1 MNKYLTLVALLF
13 LISCTPTAKNEA
25 ENDQEPK
32 LAIDSDSIKRRFGEC
47 KADSSIYCT
56 QVNYTYPV
64 FDGNS
69 VALALNEVF
78 EKEALQVY
86 LKDSINSTLASHADD
101 FMADYKSIKE
111 RFEKAFGWQSSLNS
125 EVIRSDSNL
134 LVIETIVEVYT
145 GGAHGIYEVYYL
157 NLAVESGMAL
167 RLGDVF
173 TPGYDS
179 HLNQL
184 IKSKIGDEYDGS
196 LDNGTYY
203 NSNFGLLQN
212 GVKFY
217 YNAYEIA
224 PYASGPTEIL
234 ISYQDLDGILK
245 NEYK

>member
-1 MNKYLTLVALLF
+1 MKKYLTLGALLF
-13 LISCTPTAKNEA
+13 LISCTPTAKDEA
-25 ENDQEPK
+25 DKQDQEPK
-32 LAIDSDSIKRRFGEC
+32 LTIDSDSIKRRFGEC

-56 QVNYTYPV
+56 QVNFTYPV
-64 FDGNS
+64 FDGSS
-69 VALALNEVF
+69 VALSLNEVF

-86 LKDSINSTLASHADD
+86 LKDSINSNLASHADD
-101 FMADYKSIKE
+101 FVADYKSIKE
-111 RFEKAFGWQSSLNS
+111 RFDKAFGWQSSLNS
-125 EVIRSDSNL
+125 QVVRSDSNL

-157 NLAVESGMAL
+157 NLAADSGKAL
-167 RLGDVF
+167 RLKDVF

-179 HLNQL
+179 YLNKL
-184 IKSKIGDEYDGS
+184 IKSKIGDANDVS
-196 LDNGTYY
+196 LEGTYY
-203 NSNFGLLQN
+203 NSNFGLLED